1 MVKIKDRTPN
11 QEIMP
16 VSATVVGNELYLG
29 GLPAT
34 SLAEKFGT
42 PLWVI
47 CQETI
52 EESAAAI
59 KEGLAKYPG
68 KTAPCYAGKAFLC
81 TAMVKLIEK
90 LGLGLDVV
98 SEGELRTALQADFP
112 AEKIYLHGNNKTD
125 AELLLV
131 IDSGAN
137 LVVDSKAELLDL
149 IELARNKGKLT
160 KVLLRIIPGIDV
172 DTHEHIKTG
181 HLTSKFGIPLAEIE
195 EVIALCLQNKSSID
209 LHGIHAHLGSQA
221 MELGP
226 FLEAVDIYA
235 DLYKSISEKFGYTMP
250 HLDVGGGLGI
260 AYTQEDKPISLTE
273 WAQGIAARV
282 EKCFGARD
290 LPLPVLA
297 VEPGRS
303 LVGPAGVT
311 LYRVGRTKVLPEGTR
326 YLMVDGGMA
335 DNPRPI
341 TYQAA
346 YTAAVANR
354 MESREGQV
362 KDWSIVGRYCESG
375 DIIVNETR
383 LDAGKGDLIA
393 VFATGAYN
401 YSQSSNYNRTARPA
415 CILVKDGS
423 AEVILVRET
432 CQDLLRQDRLP
443 SWLS

>member
-1 MVKIKDRTPN
+1 MVKIKDRAPN

-16 VSATVVGNELYLG
+16 VSATVKNNELYLG
-29 GLPAT
+29 GLST
-34 SLAEKFGT
+34 QSLAERFGT

-59 KEGLAKYPG
+59 KQGLSQYSAE
-68 KTAPCYAGKAFLC
+68 TAPCYAGKAFLC
-81 TAMVKLIEK
+81 TAMVKLIDK

-98 SEGELRTALQADFP
+98 SEGELRTALSVGFP
-112 AEKIYLHGNNKTD
+112 PQKIYLHGNNKTD
-125 AELLLV
+125 EELLLV
-131 IDSGAN
+131 IESSAN
-137 LVVDSKAELLDL
+137 IVVDSRAELLEL
-149 IELARNKGKLT
+149 IKMANSKRKRT
-160 KVLLRIIPGIDV
+160 TVLLRVIPGIDV

-181 HLTSKFGIPLAEIE
+181 HLTSKFGIPLCQID
-195 EVIALCLQNKSSID
+195 EVIALALDNPEAID

-221 MELGP
+221 MELAP
-226 FLEAVDIYA
+226 FLDAVDIYA
-235 DLYKSISEKFGYTMP
+235 DIYSAVKEKFGYTMP

-260 AYTQEDKPISLTE
+260 AYTSADKPISLSD
-273 WAQGIAARV
+273 WAKGIAAKV
-282 EKCFGARD
+282 EQAFLKRG
-290 LPLPVLA
+290 LPLPTLA

-311 LYRVGRTKVLPEGTR
+311 LYRVGRTKHLPEGTN

-341 TYQAA
+341 TYQAE
-346 YTAAVANR
+346 YTAVVANR
-354 MESREGQV
+354 MEGRTEQSI
-362 KDWSIVGRYCESG
+362 DWSIVGRYCESG

-383 LDAGKGDLIA
+383 LDASKGDLIA

-415 CILVKDGS
+415 CVLVKDGK
-423 AEVILVRET
+423 AEVILARET